1 MTSTPTV
8 TGKVRQPAYVTVGEF
23 YERHREKL
31 RLRLL
36 GSDVGFARRISEPTV
51 NRPGLALAGFYEY
64 FAKKRIQVIGFQ
76 EFSYI
81 QSLPV
86 AAQRQRFGELC
97 NHELPCLIMCRRLDL
112 PKSLLTIANNA
123 GISVFQTSTTTM
135 RFLNAAT
142 IALEIDF
149 APSVSD
155 HASMVDVKG
164 MGILLRGSSGAGKSE
179 TVLGL
184 LERGHCL
191 IADDLVHLRAVEGRE
206 IVASAPAHNRYHME
220 VRGLGIINVASLY
233 GIGAI
238 RPEKR
243 VDLVVQLVSP
253 KSMNDVERVG
263 TERKTINILGI
274 SIPLVELP
282 VAAGRDM
289 AQLVEVAALDQ
300 KLKNLGHNSALEF
313 SKNLLNLMQNREA
326 SLRPL

>member
-1 MTSTPTV
+1 MTNTPTV
-8 TGKVRQPAYVTVGEF
+8 QGKIRQPASLKVGEF
-23 YERHREKL
+23 YERHRETL

-36 GSDVGFARRISEPTV
+36 GTDVGFQRRISEPTV

-97 NHELPCLIMCRRLDL
+97 SQELPCLIMCRRLEL
-112 PKSLLTIANNA
+112 PKSLLSIANQA
-123 GISVFQTSTTTM
+123 GISVFQTSMTTM

-149 APSVSD
+149 SPSVSD

-164 MGILLRGSSGAGKSE
+164 MGILLRGQSGAGKSE

-191 IADDLVHLRAVEGRE
+191 IADDLVHLRSIEGRE
-206 IVASAPAHNRYHME
+206 VMASAPAHSRYHME

-243 VDLVVQLVSP
+243 LDLVVQLVSP
-253 KSMNDVERVG
+253 KSMNEVERVG
-263 TERKTINILGI
+263 AEPKTTSILGI
-274 SIPLVELP
+274 TVPLVELP

-313 SKNLLNLMQNREA
+313 SKNLLNMMQNREG
-326 SLRPL
+326 SERPH